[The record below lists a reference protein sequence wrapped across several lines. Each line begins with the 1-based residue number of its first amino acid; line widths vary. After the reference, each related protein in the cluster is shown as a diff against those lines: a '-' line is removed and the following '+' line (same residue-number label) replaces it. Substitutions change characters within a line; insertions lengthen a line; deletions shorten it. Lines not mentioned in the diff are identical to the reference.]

1 MKRALSLG
9 IILLGQVSSVAAGQ
23 VEQGLGSWERV
34 LDRFVD
40 DRGRVA
46 FRELATDRAELDAFV
61 SFVAE
66 VAPWSHPELFPAEA
80 DRLAFHINAYN
91 ALSMSGIL
99 GAGIPEDLDG
109 AFRRLAFFKRTKYRI
124 GGREMSLHAYEN
136 EVIRAFGDPRIH
148 FAINCM
154 SVGCP
159 RLRRQ
164 SYRAERLD
172 DQLEAAAREFFNN
185 ELHLRA
191 NSGRRRVE
199 LSSILKWFK
208 EDFIEGSNT
217 RSTIVYVNRYRSQP
231 IPADYSIKY
240 ISYDWTVIVQ

>member
-9 IILLGQVSSVAAGQ
+9 IILLGQVSSVAAGE
-23 VEQGLGSWERV
+23 VEQALGNWERV

-148 FAINCM
+148 FAITCM

-159 RLRRQ
+159 RLRRE
-164 SYRAERLD
+164 SYRGGRLD

-185 ELHLRA
+185 EPHLRMDG
-191 NSGRRRVE
+191 GRRRIE

-208 EDFIEGSNT
+208 EDFINGSTT
-217 RSTIVYVNRYRSQP
+217 RSTIDYVNRYRSDP
-231 IPADYSIKY
+231 VPTDYKVKY
-240 ISYDWTVIVQ
+240 IAYDWTVIAQ